1 MKIFISVKPTL
12 SKGIKIKIGI
22 FQAYIM
28 GIEKIRNKK
37 RAYKDTYEYFKN
49 MILAKLDKLIT

>member
-37 RAYKDTYEYFKN
+37 E
-49 MILAKLDKLIT
+49 LIKTPMSISKI